1 MKNLLYIGI
10 IFLIILGCASPKPT
24 SDKTFSKEEK
34 PVLKDTV
41 RIANDEL
48 EYEIIIFDPGFN
60 SWFATNA
67 RPRNYYSQSYL
78 EARNQVWV
86 IGWNNYA
93 RRGHRLFEM
102 QIDYENNI
110 NYGYEVN
117 YMLFNYLT
125 YFQLSNN
132 IKLGSFA
139 PRI

>member
-1 MKNLLYIGI
+1 MKNLPIL
-10 IFLIILGCASPKPT
+10 IFLLLLVLSCSSPKT
-24 SDKTFSKEEK
+24 SGKTFSKEEK
-34 PVLKDTV
+34 PVLSDTV
-41 RIANDEL
+41 RIANDGL

-78 EARNQVWV
+78 ETRNQVWV